1 MPKSIHQITR
11 QRIQST
17 DFAQKQGLIKRISS
31 MLKKVW
37 GV

>member
-11 QRIQST
+11 QRIQSA
-17 DFAQKQGLIKRISS
+17 DFAHKQGLLKRISS

-37 GV
+37 GK